1 MELIDLTINSARY
14 DGFLGVYGVYTYIYI
29 YFSLFR
35 TATLEGM
42 HQPLGPHSNGTFHFF
57 FLGTGAGLAVPFRS
71 GRADL
76 GPFRSVLPRSM
87 WCGSRPVKMSP
98 AFRDSLEMQMGGV
111 VDQCMR

>member
-14 DGFLGVYGVYTYIYI
+14 DGFLGVYGVYTYI

-76 GPFRSVLPRSM
+76 GPFRSVPFCRVP
-87 WCGSRPVKMSP
+87 CGVE
-98 AFRDSLEMQMGGV
+98 AGL
-111 VDQCMR
+111 